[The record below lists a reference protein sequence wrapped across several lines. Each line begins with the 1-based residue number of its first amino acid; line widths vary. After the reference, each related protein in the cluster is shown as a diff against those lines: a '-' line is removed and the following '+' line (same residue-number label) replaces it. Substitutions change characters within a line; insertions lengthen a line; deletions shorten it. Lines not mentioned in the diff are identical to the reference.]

1 MSSMSL
7 VKQPIDL
14 IIYFI
19 LFGTS
24 IFVNKE
30 THSSGDWQEP
40 LDWPYVL
47 SVLNFIYPTI
57 FQGWQTLVGGILL
70 RILLSHKCL
79 SVSATE
85 LDKSGFISLLP
96 SFLFFSAGIVA
107 SSKALSKLSVPVF
120 LCLLNTLPASLYLLE
135 VAPSFRGGS
144 GGPVALLAT
153 LVTIGSAVASV
164 LMDIDMTFSDSPYF
178 WMLVSLA
185 CVAVQTLHFKIA
197 DARYTEVDRL
207 YFSYIFGVVV
217 LAPASLYL
225 EEAFEVLHFPHASR
239 YDFYAGCLLSGI
251 LGLFL
256 NLSTMKVQ
264 SQNYFSVV
272 DAITKLVTSVLALSI
287 FPDYTSHTVKIFVG
301 INLVSAVFVP
311 QPKSKEVE
319 MPDPMQEQLMESVL
333 SRA

>member
-107 SSKALSKLSVPVF
+107 SSKALSKL
-120 LCLLNTLPASLYLLE
+120 
-135 VAPSFRGGS
+135 
-144 GGPVALLAT
+144 
-153 LVTIGSAVASV
+153 
-164 LMDIDMTFSDSPYF
+164 FSDSPYF